1 MKKEKLVSIFDK
13 QAIKYENR
21 KEGKSLPQWR
31 QKLLQDARGH
41 VLELAVGAGA
51 NFPFYPP
58 EVKVTATDF
67 SGEMLKKA
75 QEAAKGTRLQV
86 DFILSDI
93 DELGFD
99 DHSFDTIVST
109 LSFCC
114 YGDPL
119 EVLNKL
125 HRWCKPDGQIL
136 LLEHGISSNWGILA
150 AQKLLDPLLYRYIGC
165 HHTRNYP
172 DLLQASKLSISKMES
187 YWFDM
192 VKLIWVKPTQEEI
205 KKH

>member
-1 MKKEKLVSIFDK
+1 MEKERLVRIFDK
-13 QAIKYENR
+13 QAIKYANR
-21 KEGKSLPQWR
+21 KEGQSLPQWR
-31 QKLLQDARGH
+31 HKLLQDTKGD

-51 NFPFYPP
+51 NFPFYPSG
-58 EVKVTATDF
+58 VRVTATDF
-67 SGEMLKKA
+67 SAEMIKKA

-93 DELGFD
+93 EELEFAE
-99 DHSFDTIVST
+99 HSFDTIVST

-114 YGDPL
+114 YENPS

-136 LLEHGISSNWGILA
+136 LLEHGISSNWAIRT
-150 AQKLLDPLLYRYIGC
+150 AQKMFDPLLYQTIGC

-172 DLLQASKLSISKMES
+172 NMLKKSKLSISRMES

-192 VKLIWVKPTQEEI
+192 VKLIWAKPTN
-205 KKH
+205 